1 MKYCAHC
8 GEELADEAVICPKCG
23 CAADSSDSISLK
35 SVSETGR
42 TGWDACAIVGFV
54 LSMVSL
60 ILYVFNFF
68 GIVPLAGMTVSIV
81 GAVRTYN
88 GYRHSCKLR
97 GFGLAI
103 AGICVGAVLFLFWLA
118 IWIMAIIVIIETYG
132 GML

>member
-1 MKYCAHC
+1 MKYCVHC

-23 CAADSSDSISLK
+23 CAVDSSDSISLK

-81 GAVRTYN
+81 GAIRTC
-88 GYRHSCKLR
+88 RKKLR

>member
-81 GAVRTYN
+81 GAVRTC
-88 GYRHSCKLR
+88 RKKLR